1 MGIEGRFAYDSF
13 RPGQRELAQR
23 VYEACVNGETLIAEA
38 TSVSAALWS
47 GN

>member
-1 MGIEGRFAYDSF
+1 VEIEGRFGYYSF

-38 TSVSAALWS
+38 TSVSAELWP